1 MRLGRVF
8 SLGLIALAFSCASKE
23 DLVKEIRSSSYV
35 IDNFYKGGETL
46 RKPIS
51 TKEWESAVQG
61 SYEDELG
68 FVGRRK
74 IKVRVKDAEKL
85 GDF

>member
-8 SLGLIALAFSCASKE
+8 SLLLLVLAFSCAGKRE
-23 DLVKEIRSSSYV
+23 LMEEIRSSSHV
-35 IDNFYKGGETL
+35 LDSFYKGGKVE

-51 TKEWESAVQG
+51 TKEWEKAVQG
-61 SYEDELG
+61 SYEDDLG
-68 FVGRRK
+68 FVDRRK
-74 IKVRVKDAEKL
+74 IKVRVKDEERL

>member
-1 MRLGRVF
+1 MRLRRVF
-8 SLGLIALAFSCASKE
+8 SLGLIAFAFSCAGKQE
-23 DLVKEIRSSSYV
+23 LIKEIKSSSYV
-35 IDNFYKGGETL
+35 IDNFYKGGETI

-61 SYEDELG
+61 SYEDKIG
-68 FVGRRK
+68 FVDRRK
-74 IKVRVKDAEKL
+74 IKVRVKDEEKL

>member
-8 SLGLIALAFSCASKE
+8 SLVFIALAFSCASKE
-23 DLVKEIRSSSYV
+23 DLVREVSGSSHV
-35 IDNFYKGGETL
+35 IDSFYKGGEVK

-51 TKEWESAVQG
+51 TKEWETAVQG
-61 SYEDELG
+61 SYEDKIG
-68 FVGRRK
+68 FVGRTK
-74 IKVRVKDAEKL
+74 IKVRVKDEEKL

>member
-1 MRLGRVF
+1 MRLRRVF
-8 SLGLIALAFSCASKE
+8 SLGLIALAFSCASKQQ
-23 DLVKEIRSSSYV
+23 LIKEIKSSSYM
-35 IDNFYKGGETL
+35 IDSFYKGGETV

-51 TKEWESAVQG
+51 TKEWETAVQG

-74 IKVRVKDAEKL
+74 IKVRVKDEEKL

>member
-8 SLGLIALAFSCASKE
+8 SLGLLAFVFSCASKE
-23 DLVKEIRSSSYV
+23 ELIREIGSSSHV
-35 IDNFYKGGETL
+35 IDSFYKGGVVE

-51 TKEWESAVQG
+51 TKEWETAVQG
-61 SYEDELG
+61 SYEDKIG
-68 FVGRRK
+68 FVERRK
-74 IKVRVKDAEKL
+74 IKVRVKDEERL

>member
-8 SLGLIALAFSCASKE
+8 SLGLIVFAFSCASKE
-23 DLVKEIRSSSYV
+23 ELVREISSSSYV
-35 IDNFYKGGETL
+35 IDEFYRGGAVK
-46 RKPIS
+46 RPPIS
-51 TKEWESAVQG
+51 TKEWETAVQG
-61 SYEDELG
+61 SYEDKIG

-74 IKVRVKDAEKL
+74 IKVRVKDEERL

>member
-23 DLVKEIRSSSYV
+23 ELVREISSSSYV
-35 IDNFYKGGETL
+35 IDEFYKGGTVK
-46 RKPIS
+46 RPPVS
-51 TKEWESAVQG
+51 TKGWESAVQG
-61 SYEDELG
+61 SYEDKIG
-68 FVGRRK
+68 FVGRTK
-74 IKVRVKDAEKL
+74 IKVRVKDEERL

>member
-23 DLVKEIRSSSYV
+23 ELIREIQSSSHV
-35 IDNFYKGGETL
+35 MDSFYKGGKAE
-46 RKPIS
+46 RRPIS
-51 TKEWESAVQG
+51 TKEWETAVQG
-61 SYEDELG
+61 SYEDKIG
-68 FVGRRK
+68 FVERRK
-74 IKVRVKDAEKL
+74 IKVRVKDEEKL

>member
-1 MRLGRVF
+1 MRLRRVF

-23 DLVKEIRSSSYV
+23 ELVKEIKGSSHV
-35 IDNFYKGGETL
+35 IDSFYKGGVVE

-51 TKEWESAVQG
+51 TKEWETAVQG
-61 SYEDELG
+61 SYEDKIG
-68 FVGRRK
+68 FVGRTK
-74 IKVRVKDAEKL
+74 IKVRVRDEEKL

>member
-8 SLGLIALAFSCASKE
+8 SLVLLAFAFSCASKQ
-23 DLVKEIRSSSYV
+23 DLVKEIKSSSYV
-35 IDNFYKGGETL
+35 IESFYKGGVVE
-46 RKPIS
+46 RKPMS

-61 SYEDELG
+61 SYEDKIG
-68 FVGRRK
+68 FVGRTK
-74 IKVRVKDAEKL
+74 IKVRVKDEEKL